1 MDEDTQGK
9 VEGVAM
15 NVYEKLHACPICG
28 KVIFDDDDVYCE
40 KHHALKKNDEWRKR
54 R

>member
-15 NVYEKLHACPICG
+15 NVYEKLPEIPKKDRVWYMTTDKGIMRDGDIALMVDG
-28 KVIFDDDDVYCE
+28 K
-40 KHHALKKNDEWRKR
+40 
-54 R
+54 